1 MRLAALALT
10 LGSLL
15 LAAHPTLTL
24 AASETSTAST
34 PTSSETGVVAFA
46 PNASNQPSSGPS
58 ERWVAPHVETSLWSE
73 AGPQAEEVGGA
84 HRWAPLRV
92 LGEAKN
98 GRLPVHDSSG
108 GRRGWVRA
116 ADVGPVDPALAGGA
130 DVPPI
135 GPPIAWSGP
144 ARVTM
149 YSCLELGGCAPTAS
163 GLWPEPGVVAVDP
176 TVIPLGSTVW
186 IQGLGTFLAADTG
199 SLVRGAHLDVYG
211 WSYQE
216 AIAWG
221 VQERAVLVFA
231 PR

>member
-1 MRLAALALT
+1 MPLVAIALV

-15 LAAHPTLTL
+15 PAGFLVFGLVPSATAAALG
-24 AASETSTAST
+24 AAAVLFSPSTT
-34 PTSSETGVVAFA
+34 NEPTSGL
-46 PNASNQPSSGPS
+46 G
-58 ERWVAPHVETSLWSE
+58 ERWVAPHTETPLWSE
-73 AGPQAEEVGGA
+73 AGPQAQTIGVA
-84 HRWAPLRV
+84 YQWAPLV
-92 LGEAKN
+92 VIGEGTD
-98 GRLPVHDSSG
+98 GRLPVQDPAD
-108 GRRGWVRA
+108 GRRGWVNA

-135 GPPIAWSGP
+135 GQPIAWGGP

-149 YSCLELGGCAPTAS
+149 HTCAELGGCAPTAT
-163 GLWPEPGVVAVDP
+163 GLRLEPGMVAVDP
-176 TVIPLGSTVW
+176 AVIPLGSTVW

-199 SLVRGAHLDVYG
+199 SLVRGAHVDVFG